1 MADFEEAL
9 NSLLSNPEAMGQIL
23 SLAGSLGGQSQEP
36 PPQEEPAPQPNLTPL
51 PDLAQ
56 IGRLLELFQS
66 AGRTNEEATALVNA
80 LRPFLREDRQRKLDR
95 AVRAAGLSQAARQA
109 LRLWKEG
116 ELHL

>member
-9 NSLLSNPEAMGQIL
+9 NSLLSNPDAMGQIL
-23 SLAGSLGGQSQEP
+23 SLAGSLGGQAQEAP
-36 PPQEEPAPQPNLTPL
+36 AREEPSLSL
-51 PDLAQ
+51 PDLGQ
-56 IGRLLELFQS
+56 IGRLMELFQS
-66 AGRTNEEATALVNA
+66 ATQTNEEAAALLAA

-95 AVRAAGLSQAARQA
+95 AIKAAGMSHAARQA